1 MCKQNFSA
9 RHSIIRRSLPDG
21 TIVGGTEASI
31 QSYPYQLS
39 LEKLFYHHC
48 GASIISN
55 DWAVTAAHCVHK
67 VSKRLLRVRA
77 GSSFQGDGGSIH
89 YIDTLISHS
98 QFDIESVDYDIALLK
113 RSEKNNNFRTLF
125 YSQVSSPFV
134 FSDKIQP
141 IRLPTQEE
149 ELIEGTMG
157 TVTGWGVTKYGDKV
171 ASHFL
176 LQLSLPVMNEQQCN
190 IRYKVFGGVT
200 PRMFC
205 AGYSQ
210 GGGDVCQGESGG
222 PLMADGELVGIVSWG
237 VDCGKPEYPGVYTRV
252 SVLRD
257 WIQEYSG
264 V

>member
-1 MCKQNFSA
+1 MEEVNPHLRGGRVENHLGKTTPSSPDRDSNLDLPVLGGRAQHDWRVSQL
-9 RHSIIRRSLPDG
+9 RHR
-21 TIVGGTEASI
+21 GG
-31 QSYPYQLS
+31 
-39 LEKLFYHHC
+39 
-48 GASIISN
+48 
-55 DWAVTAAHCVHK
+55 

-113 RSEKNNNFRTLF
+113 
-125 YSQVSSPFV
+125 VSSPFV

-141 IRLPTQEE
+141 IRLPTQDE

-157 TVTGWGVTKYGDKV
+157 TVTGWGVTK
-171 ASHFL
+171 
-176 LQLSLPVMNEQQCN
+176 
-190 IRYKVFGGVT
+190 
-200 PRMFC
+200 
-205 AGYSQ
+205 
-210 GGGDVCQGESGG
+210 GESGG

-252 SVLRD
+252 GVLRD
-257 WIQEYSG
+257 WIREYSG